1 MSTTLTALAGLLPAP
16 LQPYAKAILPAIL
29 AAVAVLVQ
37 YANTGTFDDA
47 GMATAIT
54 GASAA
59 LVAFHT
65 SNHHDLLHDEEDD
78 VPEAENLG
86 RSIVNYPA
94 PTGTG
99 GFAPAPIAEEALV
112 NGPRSG

>member
-1 MSTTLTALAGLLPAP
+1 MSTTLTALAGLLPAR
-16 LQPYAKAILPAIL
+16 LQPYAKAIFPALL
-29 AAVAVLVQ
+29 AAIAVLVQ
-37 YANTGTFDDA
+37 YANTGSFDDTA
-47 GMATAIT
+47 MATAIT

-78 VPEAENLG
+78 VPEADDLG
-86 RSIVNYPA
+86 RSIVNYPP
-94 PTGTG
+94 PTGTD
-99 GFAPAPIAEEALV
+99 GFAPAPFAEEALV